1 MNWTM
6 TLMICYAPLLVMY
19 CREILGEAVKSQLN
33 INRNKELINNFAQLS
48 VNKNII
54 SPSSKQM
61 EANQKAKNMFKNHL
75 RKTWIMDFIGIL
87 INLLFIPTG
96 VFLFLYLL
104 AQRLDGQNE
113 VSFFVLMIPL
123 WVIAIPI
130 FAYIILNGL
139 AAQNTRINNVEK
151 VFLSL
156 FVPMGFLISLILLM
170 WYIES
175 GKWKEKEKLLR
186 ILFIPHLLS
195 LMALYLY
202 LRCLV
207 RQVKVHD
214 I

>member
-139 AAQNTRINNVEK
+139 AA
-151 VFLSL
+151 
-156 FVPMGFLISLILLM
+156 
-170 WYIES
+170 
-175 GKWKEKEKLLR
+175 
-186 ILFIPHLLS
+186 
-195 LMALYLY
+195 
-202 LRCLV
+202 
-207 RQVKVHD
+207 
-214 I
+214 